1 MCNECGCDVCAGSS
15 EMKYKLYGSVLVIGG
30 GLAFQGAASML
41 QSRLELQ
48 LPTLINRS
56 SQTVEVFSNPRV
68 SVCTSSFLSCKS
80 FFVVLVAFIGKIC
93 LLSLQTSKN
102 QSVNS

>member
-1 MCNECGCDVCAGSS
+1 MPVSECLVLKQIAVFERKSGCVISVVPLGSG

-30 GLAFQGAASML
+30 GLAFQGAAAML
-41 QSRLELQ
+41 QARLELQ

-68 SVCTSSFLSCKS
+68 RLSY
-80 FFVVLVAFIGKIC
+80 
-93 LLSLQTSKN
+93 
-102 QSVNS
+102 